1 MQLVIPADT
10 IKILTDQLDEVLSAV
25 KTRQK
30 ERRYD
35 NLPEKVVSLVD
46 LSKYFASEGKID
58 EAIATLNRAIK
69 HYPRYTRGR
78 LQLVMW
84 HHRQG
89 NSSVA
94 LFSAGHAFGTATDT
108 DTKCQLLTLA
118 GDIAMANY
126 RQFNDKRECSQAIA
140 FYERATKE
148 DPNYPHTIWN
158 MIEAKKILFGEQS
171 KELVILV
178 DKLLQAAEGSSGQYS
193 EKLKDIVKDWDNVLP
208 EGFSDQKD
216 KLDAISSEIIPSRTA
231 LERNQKLRLVR
242 RALAATILAAHFVTF
257 VNGGES
263 SVMSADEENPVH
275 VEATQDNPTDVEP
288 ISSAED
294 ADDVEILNAG
304 VEFSDQELTI
314 LAGVEF
320 SDSELT

>member
-1 MQLVIPADT
+1 MQIVIPTDA
-10 IKILTDQLDEVLSAV
+10 IRILTDQLDEVLSAV
-25 KTRQK
+25 MSRQK
-30 ERRYD
+30 ERRYE

-46 LSKYFASEGKID
+46 LSKRFANEGKIN

-69 HYPRYTRGR
+69 DYPQYTRGR

-118 GDIAMANY
+118 GDIAMAKF
-126 RQFNDKRECSQAIA
+126 RKFGDEEECAQAIA
-140 FYERATKE
+140 FFERASKV

-158 MIEAKKILFGEQS
+158 MIEAKKTLFGEQS
-171 KELVILV
+171 KEDAALV
-178 DKLLQAAEGSSGQYS
+178 DKLLQAAEDSSGQYS
-193 EKLKDIVKDWDNVLP
+193 EKLKHIVRDWDNVLP
-208 EGFSDQKD
+208 EEFSDQKER
-216 KLDAISSEIIPSRTA
+216 LDVISETVPSRTA
-231 LERNQKLRLVR
+231 PERNEKLRLIR
-242 RALAATILAAHFVTF
+242 RALVAASLAANFVF
-257 VNGGES
+257 LVDGGEI
-263 SVMSADEENPVH
+263 SVMSADQVNPIH
-275 VEATQDNPTDVEP
+275 VEAAQDDPTDVELTA
-288 ISSAED
+288 SAED
-294 ADDVEILNAG
+294 ADEIEVLNAG
-304 VEFSDQELTI
+304 VEFSDQELTV